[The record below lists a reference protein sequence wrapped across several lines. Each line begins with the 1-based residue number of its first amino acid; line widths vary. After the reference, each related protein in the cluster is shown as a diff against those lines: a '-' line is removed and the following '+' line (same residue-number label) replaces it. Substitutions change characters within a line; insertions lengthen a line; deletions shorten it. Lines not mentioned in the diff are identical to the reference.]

1 MRQHAQLDL
10 AVIRVNEDAA
20 VAWHEHPADLAAK
33 LRADG
38 DILKVRIC
46 RGQAARGC
54 DKVLEGGVNAPV
66 VRDLLDKPVGIRA
79 FELCHGTVIE
89 NRLNDWVLALELF
102 EHIRVCRIA
111 ALRLLACGQSQL
123 VKQDLTKLLRG
134 IDIEFAPGEIENGL
148 LGRFNAALQHISKR
162 DQGHLVSLDARIFH
176 LGQYPAERQLDL
188 IIELFHA
195 VLRKLF
201 RQRLIQCRD
210 RRRLRKP
217 IAHPC
222 SLFADLVLV
231 RAADLKAEQ
240 MRDHAVKVVASLC
253 RVEIVGGQRS
263 IENEALRWVS
273 KLQQA
278 AHERLTV
285 VRDLLDGHAE
295 QG

>member
-1 MRQHAQLDL
+1 M
-10 AVIRVNEDAA
+10 
-20 VAWHEHPADLAAK
+20 
-33 LRADG
+33 
-38 DILKVRIC
+38 
-46 RGQAARGC
+46 
-54 DKVLEGGVNAPV
+54 
-66 VRDLLDKPVGIRA
+66 
-79 FELCHGTVIE
+79 
-89 NRLNDWVLALELF
+89 
-102 EHIRVCRIA
+102 
-111 ALRLLACGQSQL
+111 
-123 VKQDLTKLLRG
+123 
-134 IDIEFAPGEIENGL
+134 
-148 LGRFNAALQHISKR
+148 QHISKR

-176 LGQYPAERQLDL
+176 LGQYPAEWQLDL

-253 RVEIVGGQRS
+253 RVEIVGGQRG
-263 IENEALRWVS
+263 IENEALRRVS
-273 KLQQA
+273 NLQQA
-278 AHERLTV
+278 AHERLAV